1 MQLFYRELGH
11 GQPLVVLHGLFGSCD
26 NWLTVSKPLA
36 EHFHIFLVD
45 QRNHGRSPH
54 ATEHSYKAMAEDVV
68 EFLQQKGI
76 QKAHILGHSMGGKTA
91 MYLALNFP
99 EVVDKLIVADIAPRY
114 YPPHHQDVIAGFRT
128 INLETLTSRE
138 EADKLMS
145 RELPEIGVRQFLL
158 KNLYRDESSKFA
170 WRMNLEG
177 LVAQI
182 ENIGEESKGT
192 PFASPT
198 LFIRGELSRYI
209 QEKDFPLMKQLF
221 PSYTLTTIA
230 GAGHWVQAEKPTEF
244 VQAVLA
250 ALD

>member
-1 MQLFYRELGH
+1 MQLFYRELGQ

-36 EHFHIFLVD
+36 EHFHVFLVD

-54 ATEHSYKAMAEDVV
+54 ANEHSYKTMSEDIV
-68 EFLQQKGI
+68 EFLAQQSI

-91 MYLALNFP
+91 MHLALNFP
-99 EVVDKLIVADIAPRY
+99 ELVDRLVVADIAPRY
-114 YPPHHQDVIAGFRT
+114 YSPHHQDVIAGFRT

-145 RELPEIGVRQFLL
+145 KELPEIGVRQFLL
-158 KNLYRDESSKFA
+158 KNLYRDEHSKFA

-177 LVAQI
+177 LVNQI

-192 PFASPT
+192 PFTSPT
-198 LFIRGELSRYI
+198 LFIRGEQSRYI
-209 QEKDFPLMKQLF
+209 QEKDLPLINQLF
-221 PSYTLTTIA
+221 PDNKLVTIP
-230 GAGHWVQAEKPTEF
+230 GAGHWVQAEKPKEF
-244 VQAVLA
+244 VDAVLE
-250 ALD
+250 ALC